1 MDNPEPR
8 SQYLNVVLRQI
19 ARTAFRIP
27 RFQRHF
33 VWDERDVLELL
44 GSIQKGYPI
53 GSVLTWKVEASDNYF
68 AGYRTET
75 FPNADPAVSN
85 FEVVLDGAQRL
96 STLYGC
102 LRHSQASPVYQ
113 VVYDLRKAEFAH
125 ADFSKDIEP
134 WRIKMDALFDSRAFL
149 ASQASIEE
157 LEDSAE
163 LLPSA
168 LDLYSTFQ
176 DYQIPIIGL
185 SNAVLEDVVEVFRRI
200 NSSGTPL
207 SSVDFVRAL
216 TWQSEFDLEETFDR
230 FVARYQGT
238 PLEGITEDYVI
249 RCLAITANVP
259 VGSREVVQLK
269 ELSSRKGGL
278 AGEVD
283 RMEAVLDLVA
293 DYLRRLGAARFRDVP
308 YEIQRLFIFAMLLHH
323 PATDLSRIDDW
334 FWRTTFSEEH
344 QGKPESYT
352 NRLLALVRDGDI
364 DSAFEV
370 RKPVDPDVFALRAR
384 RSGSAVTVG
393 FDLLLRRRQAHSL
406 ISGKAI
412 DFGGWVHGALF
423 SQEELRADGDKSS
436 TVVTRLANLVV
447 LDTVEALQWREMR
460 QASSL
465 DALRAELAAK
475 DLGIEEAWNTQGLGD
490 GVDVSLVPMAV
501 LRGRSRELLES
512 VIPRT

>member
-33 VWDERDVLELL
+33 VWDESDVLELL

-75 FPNADPAVSN
+75 FPVEDSNVSS

-102 LRHSQASPVYQ
+102 LRHSAASAVYQ
-113 VVYDLRKAEFAH
+113 VVYDLRRGEFVH
-125 ADFSKDIEP
+125 ADFSKETEP
-134 WRIKMDALFDSRAFL
+134 WRVRMDALFDSRAFL
-149 ASQASIEE
+149 ASQAAIEE
-157 LEDSAE
+157 LDDSGD
-163 LLPSA
+163 LLPKA

-238 PLEGITEDYVI
+238 ALEGITEDYVI
-249 RCLAITANVP
+249 RCLAITAGVP
-259 VGSREVVQLK
+259 VGSREVTQLK
-269 ELSSRKGGL
+269 DLSSRKGGL
-278 AGEVD
+278 SREVTT
-283 RMEAVLDLVA
+283 MEGVLDRVA
-293 DYLRRLGAARFRDVP
+293 EYLQRLGAHRFRDVP
-308 YEIQRLFIFAMLLHH
+308 YEIQRLFIFAVLLHH
-323 PATDLSRIDDW
+323 PNTDLDTIDEW
-334 FWRTTFSEEH
+334 FWRTTLSEEH

-352 NRLLALVRDGDI
+352 NRLLAFVRDGDL
-364 DSAFEV
+364 DAAFEV
-370 RKPVDPDVFALRAR
+370 RRPVDPGIFAVRAR
-384 RSGSAVTVG
+384 RSGSAVTIG
-393 FDLLLRRRQAHSL
+393 FDLLLRRRHPSS
-406 ISGKAI
+406 IVSGMQT
-412 DFGGWVHGALF
+412 DFGTSVHGPLF
-423 SQEELRADGDKSS
+423 SLDELGGAGENRSS
-436 TVVTRLANLVV
+436 LVTRLANLVL
-447 LDTVEALQWREMR
+447 LDAEEAARWREVR
-460 QASSL
+460 
-465 DALRAELAAK
+465 RAEPLASIRAASVAA
-475 DLGIEEAWNTQGLGD
+475 DPGMAAAWASQGLGD
-490 GVDVSLVPMAV
+490 DVDLDGPPMDV
-501 LRGRSRELLES
+501 LRARSRALIES
-512 VIPRT
+512 VVAEA